1 MWLCVCSSPCYWTR
15 VLVGL
20 GNETD
25 ACEKQKF
32 FLIIKPTIST
42 NFLKFY
48 FGMKLCIFRTVPLSI
63 IRSFSPYTQQWC
75 MSYRFVDSFW
85 AGSGCNWAVMCVSI
99 TTSILPYFVSVA
111 ANKLI
116 ARNTLKY
123 FYDKMLLLK
132 SELNFIFLMS
142 KGNM

>member
-1 MWLCVCSSPCYWTR
+1 
-15 VLVGL
+15 
-20 GNETD
+20 
-25 ACEKQKF
+25 
-32 FLIIKPTIST
+32 
-42 NFLKFY
+42 
-48 FGMKLCIFRTVPLSI
+48 
-63 IRSFSPYTQQWC
+63 
-75 MSYRFVDSFW
+75 
-85 AGSGCNWAVMCVSI
+85 MCVSI